1 MKKLTALFLILGWM
15 AAHSPAQAD
24 STGAKAPKSTT
35 VTLQGT
41 VIDLACYFDD
51 GDTGDDHMGMK
62 ACGKACLNQGSPAGL
77 LVKGQVYYL
86 LFPSANFANLVG
98 KTVEI
103 TGDLY
108 GTDALIPAKAS
119 LVAADGNKPV
129 KWSVKPMM

>member
-1 MKKLTALFLILGWM
+1 MRKLTALLLILGWLT
-15 AAHSPAQAD
+15 AHSAAQAD
-24 STGAKAPKSTT
+24 SMDMKAAKPTT

-41 VIDLACYFDD
+41 IIDLACYFDD

-62 ACGKACLNQGSPAGL
+62 SCGKACLNQGSPAGL

-86 LFPSANFANLVG
+86 LFPAANFANLVG

-119 LVAADGNKPV
+119 LVAADGNKPIH
-129 KWSVKPMM
+129 WSVKPMM